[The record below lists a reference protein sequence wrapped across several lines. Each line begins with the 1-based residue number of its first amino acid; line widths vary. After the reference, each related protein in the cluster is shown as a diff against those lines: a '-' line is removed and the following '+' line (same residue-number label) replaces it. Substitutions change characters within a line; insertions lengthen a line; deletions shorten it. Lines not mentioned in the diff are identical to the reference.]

1 MVNRVLRDD
10 PTKSDMHN
18 RQGLTLKKLIQA
30 LSDWKLWPLYIL
42 GLTHQ
47 GELSREKQSIWA
59 LTVAHGNAVPVTPP
73 QTYLTLSLRKLGFN
87 TTQANLLSI
96 PSTVLGAINLLI
108 LSYLSEVFNSRTGTA
123 ILLQVWALP
132 LLIALETFT
141 RRT

>member
-47 GELSREKQSIWA
+47 GESHRELKQR
-59 LTVAHGNAVPVTPP
+59 
-73 QTYLTLSLRKLGFN
+73 Q
-87 TTQANLLSI
+87 
-96 PSTVLGAINLLI
+96 
-108 LSYLSEVFNSRTGTA
+108 
-123 ILLQVWALP
+123 
-132 LLIALETFT
+132 
-141 RRT
+141 

>member
-47 GELSREKQSIWA
+47 GELSRERQSIC
-59 LTVAHGNAVPVTPP
+59 
-73 QTYLTLSLRKLGFN
+73 
-87 TTQANLLSI
+87 
-96 PSTVLGAINLLI
+96 
-108 LSYLSEVFNSRTGTA
+108 SR
-123 ILLQVWALP
+123 L
-132 LLIALETFT
+132 
-141 RRT
+141 